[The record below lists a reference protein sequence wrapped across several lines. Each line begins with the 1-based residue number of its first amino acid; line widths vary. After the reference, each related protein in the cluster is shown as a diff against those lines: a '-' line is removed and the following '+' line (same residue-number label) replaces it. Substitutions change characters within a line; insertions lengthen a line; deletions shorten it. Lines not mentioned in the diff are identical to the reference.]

1 MIVFLAKTVPGS
13 TLAQARFRYNATKAG
28 LAEDFLTIFL
38 NCSSGKCQGY
48 SGLTKAS
55 PATIG
60 A

>member
-38 NCSSGKCQGY
+38 NCSSGKCQG
-48 SGLTKAS
+48 
-55 PATIG
+55 IQV
-60 A
+60 